1 MRKKRRAEA
10 SIGSETVTLL
20 KFFILFLALLGTP
33 LFIIISALALF
44 SFYGEGIDI
53 SVVIIEMARLADTP
67 LLLSLPLFIFAG
79 TLLSESGAPQRM
91 LRVFQLLLGWMP
103 GGLAVVSLVVCAV
116 FTAFTGASGVT
127 IFALGGLLMP
137 ALLRDRYSEKFSLGL
152 ITSSGSLG
160 LLFPPSLPL
169 ILYGVISGARI
180 DHLFLAGILPGL
192 LMLALLV
199 GYSIK
204 KSPAPVTQYQAP
216 TRAEIF
222 AGLRDAAWE
231 LPLPVIVL
239 GGIYGGIFVAGE
251 AAAVTALY
259 VIVVEVFIKGD
270 VSFARL
276 RKSMIQSMM
285 LFGGILV
292 ILAASMASTNY
303 LVDMQVPTRI
313 FEFIKQY
320 IDNKYTFLLL
330 LNIFLLIVGSM
341 LDIFSA
347 LVLVVPL
354 IVPIAEG
361 YDVNLIHLGIIF
373 LTNLQ
378 IGYCTPPV
386 GLNLFLASYRF
397 DKPVVQLYSATL
409 PFLLLLMVTLLL
421 ITYFPLLSLFL
432 VGLWG

>member
-1 MRKKRRAEA
+1 M
-10 SIGSETVTLL
+10 TLL
-20 KFFILFLALLGTP
+20 KFGVFFLALLGTP
-33 LFIIISALALF
+33 LFIIISALALL
-44 SFYGEGIDI
+44 SFYSEGIDI
-53 SVVIIEMARLADTP
+53 SVVIIEMSRLADTP

-91 LRVFQLLLGWMP
+91 LRVSQLLLGWMP
-103 GGLAVVSLVVCAV
+103 GGLAVVSLVVCAI

-137 ALLRDRYSEKFSLGL
+137 ALLADNYSEKFSLGL

-169 ILYGVISGARI
+169 ILYGVISESRI
-180 DHLFLAGILPGL
+180 DQLFLAGILPGL

-204 KSPAPVTQYQAP
+204 KSPATKGKYQAP
-216 TRAEIF
+216 NKSEIL
-222 AGLRDAAWE
+222 AGLGDAVWE

-239 GGIYGGIFVAGE
+239 GGIYGGFFVAGE

-259 VIVVEVFIKGD
+259 VISVEVFIKRD
-270 VSFARL
+270 VAVSRL
-276 RKSMIQSMM
+276 PSSMIKSMM

-303 LVDMQVPTRI
+303 LVDLQVPTRL
-313 FEFIKQY
+313 FEFIQQY
-320 IDNKYTFLLL
+320 ISSKYTFLLL

-361 YDVNLIHLGIIF
+361 YGVNIVHLGIIF

-409 PFLLLLMVTLLL
+409 PFLLLLLVTLLL
-421 ITYFPLLSLFL
+421 ITYFPFFSLFL

>member
-1 MRKKRRAEA
+1 
-10 SIGSETVTLL
+10 VV
-20 KFFILFLALLGTP
+20 
-33 LFIIISALALF
+33 ISALALL
-44 SFYGEGIDI
+44 SFYGIEIDL
-53 SVVIIEMARLADTP
+53 SVVIIEMSRLSDTP

-79 TLLSESGAPQRM
+79 TLLAESGTPQRL
-91 LRVFQLLLGWMP
+91 LRLSQVLLGWMP
-103 GGLAVVSLVVCAV
+103 GGLAVVSLVLCAV

-127 IFALGGLLMP
+127 IFAIGGLLYP
-137 ALLRDRYSEKFSLGL
+137 ALIKGNYSERFSLGL

-169 ILYGVISGARI
+169 ILYGVISETRI
-180 DHLFLAGILPGL
+180 DQLFLAGILPGT
-192 LMLALLV
+192 LMLILLV
-199 GYSIK
+199 AYSMIK
-204 KSPAPVTQYQAP
+204 GPARHTNAAKPSHKDIIPVLKET
-216 TRAEIF
+216 
-222 AGLRDAAWE
+222 AWE

-259 VIVVEVFIKGD
+259 VLIVEVLIYRD
-270 VSFARL
+270 ISISRL
-276 RKSMIQSMM
+276 PKIMVQSMM

-292 ILAASMASTNY
+292 VLAASMATTNY
-303 LVDMQVPTRI
+303 LVDQQIPMRL
-313 FEFIKQY
+313 FELIREY
-320 IDNKYTFLLL
+320 ISSKYTFLLL

-354 IVPIAEG
+354 IIPIAEA

-397 DKPVVQLYSATL
+397 DKPIVTLYRATL
-409 PFLLLLMVTLLL
+409 PFLALLMITLII
-421 ITYFPLLSLFL
+421 ITYFPALSLFL
-432 VGLWG
+432 VNLWG